1 MINEIDS
8 SNQMMSRPSQ
18 SPDTNQQN
26 LALLI
31 SMIPGEVLFFLDQ
44 IFSKLWQPR
53 AVPLL
58 KFLLELSG
66 VVFRPVTSPPWI
78 LASTFVCA
86 AHCNGANSQSEALY
100 EQLLHVPEI
109 KAADTMLGSAYAKA
123 KEKLAVPEARSKL
136 KTEQLNWLKKRN
148 TALSAAKPNER
159 QMVVLEMTRARTLE
173 LLGDH
178 TRQQDNRTPFL
189 SAAKPVP
196 ALEERIRAA
205 DAQLNNAYQHLRGKL
220 DTTQKQQLLIQ
231 QRNWIR
237 ERDALMQSGPSS
249 SRETLY
255 LTTIQRIEELK
266 SGTWNKTGENFQH
279 REGSDTTSRDENPIS
294 LAIQEPHLLKPD
306 GRLPVM
312 LLLDNGVLATLAE
325 GRDVGTSELKLWG
338 TQDSRCLRTVQLDNG
353 FQWIFPSK
361 TTGKLIA
368 IADSSKVRKEDCLEV
383 DTRSGAIKDLYLTM
397 NSKDRSLGLDLQ
409 LQGSIRGT
417 WGDTIW
423 DMHTRR
429 KEQRESEASQA
440 QDDGFTEWTSAH
452 PIPGSLHTGLKLYAW
467 SPQRGVSA
475 EVEIEASILAG
486 ILGPAKISPTEIDGA
501 YIAKGLGTIIS
512 FKEGEVGLL
521 YSAGTC
527 ACCGAPEKPNVR
539 RMNRDDFNATLE
551 RQNLARRWYSIRDRE
566 IRDRDEASLEK
577 QITIHGS
584 KGTYRCLQPL
594 DGGGGV
600 TENPDDTLT
609 VVHKAD
615 GTVEVSVNRGTPIT
629 VARRAVYPNLPVQLA
644 LNHSGDKILVS
655 TRAQLIGIDLQD
667 ARTVFSMRAPEKSA
681 ITNPL
686 LSPDGAQAYYGMVR
700 WNEDDWPGAYDLQ
713 KIDSRSFESEN
724 LAEIGRLSW
733 GAGEKSEVLLR
744 ESVFQ
749 GTTSDRSLGV
759 FVSNKVLSVLDLNR
773 GMVLEQM
780 KNPFPGLRIHAA
792 FHQGKFYVLRHED
805 DPTSRLAIYGGF
817 SKDNNQSSPLAVI
830 YNSPNPQGCDG
841 NLYSLYGGECFSD
854 FDISGQ
860 GGILAPISSKYG
872 GTGVRFFL
880 DPALRMRA
888 KGRIVE
894 PLRGGCRANW
904 IDAQRYFLADRES
917 IQIFTSSGQ
926 KVTGWPKDMPYG
938 SSNLKKWE
946 GTDPCAFAS
955 SSKMFGFASPSGYTS
970 LLKLRGDSVAE
981 VMRFYLLQDGSP
993 IFTTPENF
1001 YATHSPKASAI
1012 TFTKGVRS
1020 YPLEQFDLRLN
1031 RPDVILERLGAPNHA
1046 VMAAKS
1052 LREKRLKR
1060 MGVTEE
1066 MLKPDFHLPEV
1077 RIVGDVPSV
1086 TDQNQ
1091 IQLHVIA
1098 TDETVT
1104 LERLRIY
1111 VNNVPVNGREG
1122 EIVRSQTLDRTIPVN
1137 LAAGRNKVQ
1146 VSALNSAG
1154 AESFYATVE
1163 VSCTAQRPASK
1174 LYAVAL
1180 GVSKHEKPE
1189 WCLKYAAKD
1198 AADFI
1203 QKIKGGAGPFYSEV
1217 KTLIFIDKE
1226 VKKESVADIRNFL
1239 SEATID
1245 DAVVIFLAGH
1255 GLLDDTYDYFF
1266 GTADVNPEKPAE
1278 RGMAYEQLNTVLTE
1292 IPCLRKALLM
1302 DTCHAGEVD
1311 IGERRKLLAYDQREK
1326 ALKASSA
1333 SSPGA
1338 VGKIAMRTVGTRGMT
1353 AQEVEPPFGRND
1365 WYEKLQDMFVD
1376 LRRGSGATVI
1386 ASSQGLES
1394 AFESSQQSNG
1404 LFTYALLEAL
1414 DGRADTGKD
1423 GRITVGAAI
1432 KYVKRRV
1439 TELTK
1444 GQQTPNL
1451 RGINL
1456 EEDFVL
1462 GAVR

>member
-1 MINEIDS
+1 MIF
-8 SNQMMSRPSQ
+8 
-18 SPDTNQQN
+18 
-26 LALLI
+26 
-31 SMIPGEVLFFLDQ
+31 GEVHFFLEQ
-44 IFSKLWQPR
+44 LISKLWQPR

-58 KFLLELSG
+58 KFLLELRG
-66 VVFRPVTSPPWI
+66 VVFRPFMSPLWI
-78 LASTFVCA
+78 LASLLVCA

-109 KAADTMLGSAYAKA
+109 KAADTMLGSAYARA
-123 KEKLAVPEARSKL
+123 KDKLAVPEARAKL
-136 KTEQLNWLKKRN
+136 KTEQLNWLKKRDA
-148 TALSAAKPNER
+148 ALSAARPNDR
-159 QMVVLEMTRARTLE
+159 QMVVLDMTRARTLE

-178 TRQQDNRTPFL
+178 VKQQANRTPFL
-189 SAAKPVP
+189 SAAKPAP
-196 ALEERIRAA
+196 TLEERIRAA
-205 DAQLNNAYQHLRGKL
+205 DEQLNNAYQHLRGKL

-237 ERDALMQSGPSS
+237 ERDALIQSRPSS
-249 SRETLY
+249 SREALY
-255 LTTIQRIEELK
+255 LTIIQRIEELK
-266 SGTWNKTGENFQH
+266 SGTWNKIGGNVQH
-279 REGSDTTSRDENPIS
+279 SAGGDTASRDENPIS
-294 LAIQEPHLLKPD
+294 LAIQEPHLLRAD
-306 GRLPVM
+306 GSLPVM

-325 GRDVGTSELKLWG
+325 GRDAGTSELKLWG
-338 TQDSRCLRTVQLDNG
+338 TQDARCLRTLQLDND
-353 FQWIFPSK
+353 FQWIFPST

-368 IADSSKVRKEDCLEV
+368 IADSSKIRIEDCLEL
-383 DTRSGAIKDLYLTM
+383 DTRSGAIKDLYLKR
-397 NSKDRSLGLDLQ
+397 NSENQSLGVDQ
-409 LQGSIRGT
+409 QHQGSIRGT

-429 KEQRESEASQA
+429 KEQRESGAFQA
-440 QDDGFTEWTSAH
+440 HDDGFTEWISAH

-486 ILGPAKISPTEIDGA
+486 ILGPANISPTEIDGA
-501 YIAKGLGTIIS
+501 YIAKGLGTILS
-512 FKEGEVGLL
+512 FKEGKLGLL
-521 YSAGTC
+521 YTAGTC
-527 ACCGAPEKPNVR
+527 ACCGGPEKPNIR
-539 RMNRDDFNATLE
+539 RMDRDDFNATLE
-551 RQNLARRWYSIRDRE
+551 RHNLTRRWYSIRDRNE
-566 IRDRDEASLEK
+566 GPLEK
-577 QITIHGS
+577 HITIHGS
-584 KGTYRCLQPL
+584 KGTYGCLKPL
-594 DGGGGV
+594 NGGGGV

-609 VVHKAD
+609 VASKAD
-615 GTVEVSVNRGTPIT
+615 GTVEVCVNRGTPIT

-644 LNHSGDKILVS
+644 LNHGGDKILVS

-667 ARTVFSMRAPEKSA
+667 ARMVFSMKAPENSA

-686 LSPDGAQAYYGMVR
+686 LSPDGAQAYYARVR
-700 WNEDDWPGAYDLQ
+700 WNEDDWPGAYNLQ
-713 KIDSRSFESEN
+713 TFDSRSFRSEN
-724 LAEIGRLSW
+724 LAEIDRLRW

-759 FVSNKVLSVLDLNR
+759 FVSKKVLSVLDLNR
-773 GMVLEQM
+773 AMVLEQM
-780 KNPFPGLRIHAA
+780 KNPFPELPIHAA

-805 DPTSRLAIYGGF
+805 EPTSRLAMYGGF
-817 SKDNNQSSPLAVI
+817 SKDDNQSLPLVVI
-830 YNSPNPQGCDG
+830 CNSPNPQGCNGDLYRFDG
-841 NLYSLYGGECFSD
+841 TSCFSD
-854 FDISGQ
+854 LDISTQ
-860 GGILAPISSKYG
+860 GGILAPINSKYG
-872 GTGVRFFL
+872 STGVRFFL
-880 DPALRMRA
+880 DPELRKRA
-888 KGRIVE
+888 KGQIAE

-904 IDAQRYFLADRES
+904 IDPQRYFLADRES
-917 IQIFTSSGQ
+917 IEIFTSSGQ
-926 KVTGWPKDMPYG
+926 KVTGWPKDMAYR

-946 GTDPCAFAS
+946 GTDPWAFAS
-955 SSKMFGFASPSGYTS
+955 SSRVFGFASPSGYTS

-1001 YATHSPKASAI
+1001 YATHSPKVSAI

-1046 VMAAKS
+1046 VMAARL

-1203 QKIKGGAGPFYSEV
+1203 EKLKGSAGAFYSEV
-1217 KTLIFIDKE
+1217 KTLLFIDKE
-1226 VKKESVADIRNFL
+1226 VKKESVANIRDFL
-1239 SEATID
+1239 SEASID

-1292 IPCLRKALLM
+1292 IPCLKKALLL
-1302 DTCHAGEVD
+1302 DTCHAGELD
-1311 IGERRKLLAYDQREK
+1311 IEERRKLLAQDQREN

-1333 SSPGA
+1333 SSPGS
-1338 VGKIAMRTVGTRGMT
+1338 VGEIAMRTVGTRGMT
-1353 AQEVEPPFGRND
+1353 AQAVESPFGRND

-1386 ASSQGLES
+1386 ASSQGLEY

-1414 DGRADTGKD
+1414 DGRADTDKD
-1423 GRITVGAAI
+1423 GRITISAAVE
-1432 KYVKRRV
+1432 YVKRRV
-1439 TELTK
+1439 PELSK